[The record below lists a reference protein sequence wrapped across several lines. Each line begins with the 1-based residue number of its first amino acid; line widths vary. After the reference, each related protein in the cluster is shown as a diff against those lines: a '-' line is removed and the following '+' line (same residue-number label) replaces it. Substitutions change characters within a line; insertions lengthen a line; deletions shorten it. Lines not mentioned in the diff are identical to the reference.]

1 MRKIPYMDTIE
12 KIDWEEEHM
21 NALVEKFAHIE
32 VKPNAKTM
40 EEVVAYI
47 EENWKAQRVKIK
59 ERDYIIH
66 YKNAMEF
73 MKQMGKSTEGVQE
86 EIRRYE
92 LPNKICVVLGMQS
105 EYMTAEAGM
114 KYYQALTLI
123 KGLTQEDID
132 TKNDRWLQYMMLLS
146 MQQDWDA
153 KEAEYKAHLEAQK
166 AEGQA

>member
-1 MRKIPYMDTIE
+1 MD
-12 KIDWEEEHM
+12 
-21 NALVEKFAHIE
+21 ALKEKFAHIE

-47 EENWKAQRVKIK
+47 EENWNAQRVKIK
-59 ERDYIIH
+59 ENEYVIH
-66 YKNAMEF
+66 YKSAMEF

-86 EIRRYE
+86 EIRRYT
-92 LPNKICVVLGMQS
+92 LPNKICVVLGMKS

-123 KGLTQEDID
+123 KGLTQEDIE

-146 MQQDWDA
+146 MQKEWDA
-153 KEAEYKAHLEAQK
+153 KEADYKAQLEAEK
-166 AEGQA
+166 AEGKA

>member
-1 MRKIPYMDTIE
+1 MSNIKE
-12 KIDWEEEHM
+12 Q
-21 NALVEKFAHIE
+21 FANIE

-47 EENWKAQRVKIK
+47 EENWKAERVKIK

-66 YKNAMEF
+66 YKAAMEF

-86 EIRRYE
+86 EIRRYA
-92 LPNKICVVLGMQS
+92 LPNKICVILGMQS
-105 EYMTAEAGM
+105 EYMTSEAGM
-114 KYYQALTLI
+114 KYYQGLALI

-132 TKNDRWLQYMMLLS
+132 TKNDRWLQYMMLLK
-146 MQQDWDA
+146 MQEKWAVQ
-153 KEAEYKAHLEAQK
+153 EAEYKAYMEAEK

>member
-1 MRKIPYMDTIE
+1 MDDL
-12 KIDWEEEHM
+12 K
-21 NALVEKFAHIE
+21 EKFANIE
-32 VKPNAKTM
+32 MKPNAKTM

-47 EENWKAQRVKIK
+47 EENWNAQRVKIK
-59 ERDYIIH
+59 ENDYIIH

-73 MKQMGKSTEGVQE
+73 MQRMGKSTEGVQD
-86 EIRRYE
+86 EIRRYA
-92 LPNKICVVLGMQS
+92 LPNKICVVLGMKS

-146 MQQDWDA
+146 MQQEWDA
-153 KEAEYKAHLEAQK
+153 KEADYKAQLEAEK

>member
-1 MRKIPYMDTIE
+1 
-12 KIDWEEEHM
+12 M
-21 NALVEKFAHIE
+21 NALKEKFANIE

-47 EENWKAQRVKIK
+47 EEQWKAQRVKIK
-59 ERDYIIH
+59 ESEYVAH

-73 MKQMGKSTEGVQE
+73 MRQMGKSTEGVQE
-86 EIRRYE
+86 EIRRYA
-92 LPNKICVVLGMQS
+92 LPNKICVVLGMKS
-105 EYMTAEAGM
+105 EYMTAENGM

-132 TKNDRWLQYMMLLS
+132 TQNDRWLQYMILLD
-146 MQQDWDA
+146 MQKDWDV
-153 KEAEYKAHLEAQK
+153 KEAEYKAYMAAEK

>member
-1 MRKIPYMDTIE
+1 MD
-12 KIDWEEEHM
+12 
-21 NALVEKFAHIE
+21 ALKEKFAQIE
-32 VKPNAKTM
+32 VKANARTM

-47 EENWKAQRVKIK
+47 EENWKAERVKIREK
-59 ERDYIIH
+59 DYIIH

-73 MKQMGKSTEGVQE
+73 MKQMGRSTEGVQE
-86 EIRRYE
+86 EIRRYA
-92 LPNKICVVLGMQS
+92 LPNKICVVLGMKS

-114 KYYQALTLI
+114 KYYQALTLV

-146 MQQDWDA
+146 MQQKWEA
-153 KEAEYKAHLEAQK
+153 QEAEYKAYIEAEK

>member
-1 MRKIPYMDTIE
+1 MD
-12 KIDWEEEHM
+12 
-21 NALVEKFAHIE
+21 ALREKFSNVE
-32 VKPNAKTM
+32 VKPNARTM

-59 ERDYIIH
+59 ESEYVIH
-66 YKNAMEF
+66 YKNALEF
-73 MKQMGKSTEGVQE
+73 MRQMGKSTEGVEE
-86 EIRRYE
+86 EIRRYA
-92 LPNKICVVLGMQS
+92 LPNKICVILGMKS

-132 TKNDRWLQYMMLLS
+132 TKNNRWLQYMILLD
-146 MQQDWDA
+146 MQKDWDE
-153 KEAEYKAHLEAQK
+153 KEAAYKAYLEAEK

>member
-1 MRKIPYMDTIE
+1 
-12 KIDWEEEHM
+12 M
-21 NALVEKFAHIE
+21 NALKEKFANIE

-47 EENWKAQRVKIK
+47 EEHWNAQRVKIK
-59 ERDYIIH
+59 ESEYVIH

-73 MKQMGKSTEGVQE
+73 MREMGKSIEGVQE
-86 EIRRYE
+86 EIRRYA
-92 LPNKICVVLGMQS
+92 LPNKICVVLGMKS

-132 TKNDRWLQYMMLLS
+132 TKNDRWLQYMVLLD
-146 MQQDWDA
+146 MQRDWDA
-153 KEAEYKAHLEAQK
+153 KEVAFKAYLEAEK
-166 AEGQA
+166 AEGQV

>member
-1 MRKIPYMDTIE
+1 MD
-12 KIDWEEEHM
+12 K
-21 NALVEKFAHIE
+21 LREKFAHVE
-32 VKPNAKTM
+32 VKANARTM

-47 EENWKAQRVKIK
+47 EEHWHAQRIKIK
-59 ERDYIIH
+59 ESEYVIH
-66 YKNAMEF
+66 YKNALEF
-73 MKQMGKSTEGVQE
+73 MRQMGKSTEGVQE
-86 EIRRYE
+86 EIRRYA

-132 TKNDRWLQYMMLLS
+132 TKNDRWLQYMVLLD
-146 MQQDWDA
+146 MQKDWDV
-153 KEAEYKAHLEAQK
+153 KEAEYKAYMAAEK

>member
-1 MRKIPYMDTIE
+1 MD
-12 KIDWEEEHM
+12 K
-21 NALVEKFAHIE
+21 LKEKFAHIE
-32 VKPNAKTM
+32 IKPNARTM

-59 ERDYIIH
+59 ESDYIIH

-73 MKQMGKSTEGVQE
+73 MKRMGKSTEGVQE
-86 EIRRYE
+86 EIRRYA
-92 LPNKICVVLGMQS
+92 LPNNICVILGMKS
-105 EYMTAEAGM
+105 EYMTSEAGM
-114 KYYQALTLI
+114 KYYQGLTLV

-146 MQQDWDA
+146 MQQEWDA
-153 KEAEYKAHLEAQK
+153 KEADYKAQLEAQK